1 LIRYTTVQKEAT
13 AEEVIHRSRFI
24 GHVAPVFTREEAEA
38 YIRKI
43 RERHRAATH
52 NVPSYI
58 IGEQM
63 ELQWTSDDGEPQG
76 TSGPPVL
83 QMLVREGLTN
93 LVCVVTRYYG
103 GTKLGTGGLVR
114 AYTETARQALAAA
127 GIHAVRDMTL
137 LKVRLPYGI
146 LGKLKNLESVQP
158 FFIEDIQY
166 TGEVDVTLLYET
178 EHHLQMTGMLAD
190 LHNGMPLILDHQEK
204 LL

>member
-1 LIRYTTVQKEAT
+1 LIRYTTVKKEAT
-13 AEEVIHRSRFI
+13 AEEVFHRSRFI
-24 GHVAPVFTREEAEA
+24 GYIAPILSREEAEA

-43 RERHRAATH
+43 RDLHRTATH
-52 NVPSYI
+52 HVPAFI
-58 IGEQM
+58 AGEQM

-76 TSGPPVL
+76 TAGPPIL

-127 GIHAVRDMTL
+127 EIHPVRDMTVL
-137 LKVRLPYGI
+137 QVRLPYTI
-146 LGKLKNLESVQP
+146 LGKIQNLEQDRP
-158 FFIEDIQY
+158 FTVERIVYAQA
-166 TGEVDVTLLYET
+166 VDVTLQYET
-178 EHHLQMTGMLAD
+178 EYHEQVAGLLAD
-190 LHNGMPLILDHQEK
+190 LNNGMPPILDRTEK